1 MKVQMELPA
10 FRELPAERRAEH
22 RALIASRLG
31 RRSGH
36 RKLLVNLLATAVVFL
51 APTVAL
57 RHEIVDFWS
66 AEPAPG
72 PGQLYFGSL
81 HTAEARSKFGDPSIT
96 PDGAAREVMRVVLDG
111 ESRPLWVVP
120 TKEGSFCYR
129 LHFTLSCLTPENR
142 NGAMR
147 IGGGGLMAGD
157 GVDWVDG
164 PVLDEAVQQLE
175 ILYQDGERVKIP
187 FVWVSPP
194 IDAGLY
200 AYDIPREHEQPGHL
214 AVAVIGLDEGG
225 DEIAHHCLP
234 IPPDELARSVTQAA
248 SLCERRN

>member
-1 MKVQMELPA
+1 MKVQM
-10 FRELPAERRAEH
+10 ELPAERRAEH

-157 GVDWVDG
+157 GVDWVVG
-164 PVLDEAVQQLE
+164 PVLDEPVQQLE
-175 ILYQDGERVKIP
+175 ILYQDGERTKIP
-187 FVWVSPP
+187 FVWVSSP
-194 IDAGLY
+194 IDAGFY
-200 AYDIPREHEQPGHL
+200 AYDIPGVHEQPGHL
-214 AVAVIGLDEGG
+214 AVAVMGLDEDGEQIG
-225 DEIAHHCLP
+225 HHCLP
-234 IPPDELARSVTQAA
+234 IPPDELARSVPEAA
-248 SLCERRN
+248 SLCERQTEDATP